1 MKNYWLLKSEP
12 DSYSIDDLS
21 KDGKTLWEGVRNY
34 QARNFMTQTMQE
46 NDLAFFYH
54 SSAEPTGIV
63 GVAQITKVNLIDQLQ
78 FQKISD
84 FYDPKA
90 SKEKPIWFCAEIKFV
105 KKFKTVVELSELKK
119 HQELSQMKVLQRGQ
133 RLSVQPVT
141 EAEYQFITTL
151 TK

>member
-12 DSYSIDDLS
+12 DSYSIDDLN

-46 NDLAFFYH
+46 NDLALFYH

-63 GVAQITKVNLIDQLQ
+63 GLAQITKVNVVDQLQ
-78 FQKISD
+78 FQKKSE
-84 FYDPKA
+84 FFDPKA
-90 SKEKPIWFCAEIKFV
+90 TKDKPIWYCAEVKFV
-105 KKFKTVVELSELKK
+105 KKFKSVIELSELKK

-133 RLSVQPVT
+133 RLSVQPVS
-141 EAEYQFITTL
+141 EAEYQFISTL
-151 TK
+151 IK